1 MSAKRD
7 YYEVLGVGRQATEEE
22 VKKAFRRLA
31 RQYHPDVSQEEGAEA
46 KFKEINEAY
55 EVLCDPEKRAAY
67 DRFGHASPQTADGGY
82 AGYGGGFGG
91 IEDIFESFFGG
102 ARGAAARRGPAVGA
116 DLRYDLTIQFE
127 EAAFGCEKQVNIRRN
142 EACTHC
148 QGRGAEPG
156 TQPIR
161 CPQCNGTGEVRRQQ
175 QTLLGAFVQVTPC
188 PRCRGEREIITTPC
202 TVCHGEKVVPVDRTI
217 SVRVPAG
224 VDEGTRIRL
233 AGEGEPGERH
243 GPAGNLYV
251 VLHVKA
257 HQYFRRDENNVFLE
271 LSINVAQAALG
282 AKITVPTLDGAEELA
297 IPVGTQA
304 GETFRMRG
312 RGIPYL
318 RGNGRGDQLVVVQV
332 ATPTKLTPRQRELL
346 CELGESLGKE
356 QIQQCEK
363 GFFQRLRDAIGI

>member
-22 VKKAFRRLA
+22 IKKAFRRLA
-31 RQYHPDVSQEEGAEA
+31 RQFHPDVSQEDGAEA

-55 EVLCDPEKRAAY
+55 EVLSDPEKRASY
-67 DRFGHASPQTADGGY
+67 DRFGHAGPQMGGGWPG
-82 AGYGGGFGG
+82 AGTGFGG

-102 ARGAAARRGPAVGA
+102 VRGGAAGRRGPAVGA

-127 EAAFGCEKQVNIRRN
+127 EAAFGCEKQINIRRN
-142 EACTHC
+142 ETCTHC

-175 QTLLGAFVQVTPC
+175 QTLLGSFVQVSPC
-188 PRCRGEREIITTPC
+188 PRCQGEREIITTPC
-202 TVCHGEKVVPVDRTI
+202 TVCRGQKVVPVERTI

-233 AGEGEPGERH
+233 SGEGEPGERR

-251 VLHVKA
+251 VLHVKP
-257 HQYFRRDENNVFLE
+257 HTYFRRDENQVFLE

-282 AKITVPTLDGAEELA
+282 AKLSVPTLDGPEELN
-297 IPVGTQA
+297 IPPGTQP
-304 GETFRMRG
+304 GETFRLRG
-312 RGIPYL
+312 RGIPFL

-332 ATPTKLTPRQRELL
+332 ATPTKLTARQRELL
-346 CELGESLGKE
+346 CELGDSLGKE
-356 QIQQCEK
+356 QVQQCEK
-363 GFFQRLRDAIGI
+363 GFFQRIRDAIGI